1 MIRVFI
7 INIFRFFILVL
18 FQVLFLKNF
27 SLYNLAIPWFYILFI
42 LLLPLQTSNF
52 LLFLLSFL
60 LGLSVDMFSNSA
72 GLHAA
77 ACTALAFCRILVIRI
92 ITPRDGYETAIE
104 PGIRSMG
111 LRWFLMYSSLLVLAH
126 HLVLFNLEVFRL
138 SEFLLSSAKAVS
150 SAIFT
155 LFLIILS
162 QYLFSGKRT
171 RKTT

>member
-1 MIRVFI
+1 MIRIFV
-7 INIFRFFILVL
+7 INIIRFFLLVL

-27 SLYNLAIPWFYILFI
+27 SLYNLAIPWFYVLFI

-60 LGLSVDMFSNSA
+60 LGLSVDMFSNSP

-77 ACTALAFCRILVIRI
+77 ACTVMAFCRILLIRV
-92 ITPRDGYETAIE
+92 ITPRDGYENTAE
-104 PGIRSMG
+104 PGIRAMG
-111 LRWFLMYSSLLVLAH
+111 LRWFLMYSSVLVIIH
-126 HLVLFNLEVFRL
+126 HLVLFNLEIFRL
-138 SEFLLSSAKAVS
+138 QEFLLSSAKAVS

-162 QYLFSGKRT
+162 QYLFSGKR
-171 RKTT
+171 K

>member
-7 INIFRFFILVL
+7 INIVRFFVLVL

-27 SLYNLAIPWFYILFI
+27 SLYNLAIPWFYVLFI
-42 LLLPLQTSNF
+42 LLLPLRTSNF

-60 LGLSVDMFSNSA
+60 LGLSVDMFSNSP

-77 ACTALAFCRILVIRI
+77 ACTAMAFCRILLIRV
-92 ITPRDGYETAIE
+92 ITPRDGYESAVE
-104 PGIRSMG
+104 PGIKSMG
-111 LRWFLMYSSLLVLAH
+111 LRWFLMYSSVLVVIH
-126 HLVLFNLEVFRL
+126 HLVLFNLEIFRL
-138 SEFLLSSAKAVS
+138 QEFLISSARAIS

-162 QYLFSGKRT
+162 QYLFSRKR
-171 RKTT
+171 R